1 MSVKVSGKLFTMK
14 FHILLYD
21 WQHNR
26 VLLLLLL
33 FWVSFTPALCYDIA
47 MARMSLDNRIF
58 QLYYNIIGAL
68 SYMWS
73 IIN

>member
-1 MSVKVSGKLFTMK
+1 MSVKVSGKLFTVK

-26 VLLLLLL
+26 GFCCCCCFVV
-33 FWVSFTPALCYDIA
+33 FFTPALCYDIA
-47 MARMSLDNRIF
+47 MARMSLGNRIF
-58 QLYYNIIGAL
+58 QLKYNIIGAL